1 MIPLGLRLTL
11 HGGREAV
18 RRLLVV
24 AAVGLGAGLLLA
36 AVSGINA
43 ANTQNEAGGAS

>member
-18 RRLLVV
+18 RRLLLVV
-24 AAVGLGAGLLLA
+24 AAVGWAPDCCWPPSSA
-36 AVSGINA
+36 
-43 ANTQNEAGGAS
+43 